1 MINIC
6 LKNKK
11 STGLGVTAHTF
22 SLCKH
27 KPQGCPVL
35 PLTGQRKREVS
46 EFFTPRFK
54 VSI

>member
-27 KPQGCPVL
+27 KPQGCPVYVL
-35 PLTGQRKREVS
+35 KCMCMCMVHVEGRGKRV
-46 EFFTPRFK
+46 FYF
-54 VSI
+54 